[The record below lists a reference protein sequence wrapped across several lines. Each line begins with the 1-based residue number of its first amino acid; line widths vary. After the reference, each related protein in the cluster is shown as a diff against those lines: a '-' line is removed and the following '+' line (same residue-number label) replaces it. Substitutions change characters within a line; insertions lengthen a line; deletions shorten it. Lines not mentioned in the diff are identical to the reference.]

1 MPDPTLLYD
10 VAYFGFNQVPNVH
23 AMCKMLV
30 KHWKGPEAFRIET
43 DVGIIRG
50 EIERQNGEI
59 GEFARNV
66 EGGLE
71 GAEA

>member
-1 MPDPTLLYD
+1 
-10 VAYFGFNQVPNVH
+10 
-23 AMCKMLV
+23 MCKMLV